1 MKEKNKKAKNSEQ
14 KSDRA
19 DDQDLYRADRG
30 SDSWYRA
37 LLSGSGQQFQKR
49 CNY

>member
-1 MKEKNKKAKNSEQ
+1 MKEKNVKAK
-14 KSDRA
+14 A
-19 DDQDLYRADRG
+19 HLYRADRG

>member
-1 MKEKNKKAKNSEQ
+1 MKEKNTQAKTPN